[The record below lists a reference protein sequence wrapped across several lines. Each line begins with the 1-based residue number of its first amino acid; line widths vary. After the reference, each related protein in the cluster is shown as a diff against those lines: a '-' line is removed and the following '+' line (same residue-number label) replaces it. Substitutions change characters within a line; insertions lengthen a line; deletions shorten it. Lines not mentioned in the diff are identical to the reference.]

1 MEDEAIREGFQNLK
15 PGSEYDNLY
24 RAAVCREQADW
35 LVGMN
40 ATRLFSCLYGQTL
53 PMGRVMSPTLAMV
66 VQREDKIQNF
76 VSKEHYTVKLDLG
89 LIEASGEKQEEMKT
103 AQAIQAACQQEG
115 QAEIVEYQRKEK
127 QEKPPLLHDLTSLQR
142 EANRLLGYTAQQTL
156 DYAQSLYEKKLITYP
171 RTDSKFLPEDMAQG
185 LNEIAMTS
193 AQIAQEMFPM
203 DVSGK
208 RICNSSKVTDHHA
221 IIPTQTAREQEL
233 EQLPTGERKLLEL
246 LSRRCLAAVD
256 RSYLRLRWPLR
267 CDQGGLGSG

>member
-103 AQAIQAACQQEG
+103 AQAIQTACQQEG